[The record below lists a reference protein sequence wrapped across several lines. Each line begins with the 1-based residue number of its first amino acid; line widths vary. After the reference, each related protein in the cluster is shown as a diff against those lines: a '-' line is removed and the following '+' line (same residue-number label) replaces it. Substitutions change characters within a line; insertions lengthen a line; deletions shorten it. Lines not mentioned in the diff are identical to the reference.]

1 MTGSDIDY
9 SELYK
14 KFKEVSE
21 TARKN
26 FNDKITYERVGS
38 ESITLNNG
46 KSVKTKKYTMTI
58 PKNSIKEYVNE
69 YVTAVVDYADE
80 NVTDEQWDELGITK
94 ENFEQIAN
102 MVPAYFG
109 MLITKDIVVDYYI
122 ADGKIVKLSS
132 SYKVSGFTQFQITL
146 DVDFM
151 GDKFVTNDV
160 HGELAMSAGGDD
172 SENSVT
178 YIYDRTSETKD
189 GKWTVNDKATMV
201 LDDDPDTE
209 AESMS
214 FESEQVFDSSTNDLT
229 YTGKVTS
236 TSTDD
241 GIVFELDGNYSDINK
256 GKSYTF
262 NLNKF
267 SMTDVDGEVALSV
280 SGTSKVGDLGKTIE
294 ADPSAVKFDPNEL
307 DKGKLE
313 DIIDKWDKELGL
325 SALDVGVVQDGLLGD
340 SDQTSSDNEED
351 TADAEISDED
361 FDDTEYQ
368 GIAMK
373 TSSGYTIDIKEPGD
387 YSRSYASEYTIDLY
401 NYDADP
407 SDIYYSWDTYSSIE
421 DVMKT
426 DLDSRVDIYGSDS
439 VKVIETGSVELA
451 NGKTAQ
457 YQITSIAMY
466 GSMIYYYDF
475 YVNLEGDEYYTVTVT
490 SWKSADLLQDI
501 VDKFMSDDV
510 VVISK

>member
-1 MTGSDIDY
+1 
-9 SELYK
+9 
-14 KFKEVSE
+14 
-21 TARKN
+21 
-26 FNDKITYERVGS
+26 
-38 ESITLNNG
+38 
-46 KSVKTKKYTMTI
+46 
-58 PKNSIKEYVNE
+58 
-69 YVTAVVDYADE
+69 
-80 NVTDEQWDELGITK
+80 
-94 ENFEQIAN
+94 
-102 MVPAYFG
+102 
-109 MLITKDIVVDYYI
+109 
-122 ADGKIVKLSS
+122 
-132 SYKVSGFTQFQITL
+132 
-146 DVDFM
+146 
-151 GDKFVTNDV
+151 
-160 HGELAMSAGGDD
+160 
-172 SENSVT
+172 
-178 YIYDRTSETKD
+178 
-189 GKWTVNDKATMV
+189 MV
-201 LDDDPDTE
+201 LGDDPDTE

-267 SMTDVDGEVALSV
+267 SMTDVDGEVALSI

-294 ADPSAVKFDPNEL
+294 ADPNAVEFDPNEL

-313 DIIDKWDKELGL
+313 DIIDKWDKEFAL
-325 SALDVGVVQDGLLGD
+325 SSFRGNIVENGLLGD
-340 SDQTSSDNEED
+340 SDSTSSDDYEED
-351 TADAEISDED
+351 TADAETGDED

-373 TSSGYTIDIKEPGD
+373 TTSGYSIDIKEPAG
-387 YSRSYASEYTIDLY
+387 YSRSYASEYKIDLY
-401 NYDADP
+401 NYDTDP

-421 DVMKT
+421 DDMKT
-426 DLDSRVDIYGSDS
+426 DFDSRVDTYGSDS